1 MVEIKKIHLDM
12 KTTESIE
19 QMIHKGKIDNEL
31 DLERALIADKK
42 LRTLS
47 KDNSHFKNLRK
58 KLRDI
63 IEDYENNH
71 WSDINKI
78 DENQINESEFA
89 TFIAEQESA
98 FIEKRK
104 TLIKNKLQEN
114 QLNQQELGMILGHK
128 SKTHMSELMNG
139 ISPFS
144 LKDLILINRLLK
156 IEITELVPIF
166 LSLDDQK
173 RVKSVLN
180 TLNKPQIKLSKEDL
194 VLV

>member
-19 QMIHKGKIDNEL
+19 QIIHKGKIDNEL

-47 KDNSHFKNLRK
+47 KDNSHFKTLRK

-63 IEDYENNH
+63 IEVYENNH
-71 WSDINKI
+71 WSDIHKI
-78 DENQINESEFA
+78 DETQIKENESA
-89 TFIAEQESA
+89 TFIAQQESA

-104 TLIKNKLQEN
+104 ALIKSKLQEN

-144 LKDLILINRLLK
+144 LKDLILINRLLR
-156 IEITELVPIF
+156 IEIT
-166 LSLDDQK
+166 
-173 RVKSVLN
+173 
-180 TLNKPQIKLSKEDL
+180 
-194 VLV
+194 

>member
-1 MVEIKKIHLDM
+1 M
-12 KTTESIE
+12 KTTDTIE
-19 QMIHKGKIDNEL
+19 QIIHKGKIDNEL
-31 DLERALIADKK
+31 DLEKALIADKK

-47 KDNSHFKNLRK
+47 KENSHFKTLRK

-71 WSDINKI
+71 WSDIHKI
-78 DENQINESEFA
+78 DENQIKENEFA
-89 TFIAEQESA
+89 IFIAEQESA
-98 FIEKRK
+98 FMEKRK
-104 TLIKNKLQEN
+104 ALIKNKLQEN

-139 ISPFS
+139 ISPFP

-156 IEITELVPIF
+156 IEITELVPVF
-166 LSLDDQK
+166 LSQDDQK
-173 RVKSVLN
+173 RVKSVLHI
-180 TLNKPQIKLSKEDL
+180 LNKPQIKLTKEDL

>member
-1 MVEIKKIHLDM
+1 M
-12 KTTESIE
+12 KTTDSIE
-19 QMIHKGKIDNEL
+19 QIIHKGKIDNEL

-42 LRTLS
+42 MRLLS
-47 KDNSHFKNLRK
+47 KENSHFKTLRK

-71 WSDINKI
+71 WSDIQKI
-78 DENQINESEFA
+78 DENQIKESEFA

-104 TLIKNKLQEN
+104 ALIKTKLQEI
-114 QLNQQELGMILGHK
+114 QLNQQELGLLLGHK

-139 ISPFS
+139 MSPFS

-156 IEITELVPIF
+156 IEITDLVPIF
-166 LSLDDQK
+166 LSIDDQK
-173 RVKSVLN
+173 RVKTVLT
-180 TLNKPQIKLSKEDL
+180 TLNKPQIKLSKGDL
-194 VLV
+194 VLA